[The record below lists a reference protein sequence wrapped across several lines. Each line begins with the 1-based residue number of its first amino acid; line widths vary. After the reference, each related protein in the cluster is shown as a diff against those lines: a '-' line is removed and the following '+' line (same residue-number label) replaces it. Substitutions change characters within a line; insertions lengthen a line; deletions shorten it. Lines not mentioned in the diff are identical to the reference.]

1 MRGSDQSGHLVT
13 FTSLLTHGVNFLLF
27 FFPPICSIAVLLAAE
42 LTEVSQYVTNTA
54 KQFCASLLKG
64 GEE

>member
-1 MRGSDQSGHLVT
+1 MELIFS
-13 FTSLLTHGVNFLLF
+13 FCPP
-27 FFPPICSIAVLLAAE
+27 PPICSIAVLLAAE

>member
-1 MRGSDQSGHLVT
+1 MELIFS
-13 FTSLLTHGVNFLLF
+13 FF